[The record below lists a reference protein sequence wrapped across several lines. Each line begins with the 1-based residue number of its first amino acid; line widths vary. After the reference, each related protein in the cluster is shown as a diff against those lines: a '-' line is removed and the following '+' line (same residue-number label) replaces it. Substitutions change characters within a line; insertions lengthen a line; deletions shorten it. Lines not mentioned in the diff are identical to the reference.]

1 VSRFRPLLLVLAVSI
16 AGAIG
21 TLIVGSFMGMGGG
34 ELRHLGFLLVPG
46 IIATIVAAAAA
57 GPLLTRS
64 SVRVRLSVIAIMSAV
79 IALAN
84 LLVLTRLMFLS
95 DHDAGLLRILLLYS
109 AGAGIGAAL
118 ALGRSSDA
126 AVGRLVDAAKQIAAG
141 DLEVRVGDVTGG
153 GRELDQLA
161 HALDDMIV
169 RLRSSIERERGV
181 ERMRRDLFGAVSH
194 DLRTPLSGLR
204 AMIEAIDEGV
214 VDQPQDLRRY
224 AARMRTAV
232 HALGRLVDDLFE
244 LVELDEGAI
253 EADPER
259 VRLEDVITSAVAACE
274 GQALEKGLSV
284 RTDEDGAGAI
294 LCSPRMIR
302 VLQNLLQNAIRHTP
316 THGEIFIAA
325 RRKDPGAEIVVADTG
340 IGIDPESLDRIF
352 EPFWRADPARS
363 GGGSGLGLAL
373 AKRVV
378 ESLGGNIHVESVV
391 GEGAVFKI
399 TLPVDQH

>member
-1 VSRFRPLLLVLAVSI
+1 MSRFRPLVLVLAVSLV
-16 AGAIG
+16 GAVG
-21 TLIVGSFMGMGGG
+21 TLVVGSFMGMGGG
-34 ELRHLGFLLVPG
+34 ELRHLGFLLIPG
-46 IIATIVAAAAA
+46 IIATIVATAAA
-57 GPLLTRS
+57 GPMLSRS
-64 SVRVRLSVIAIMSAV
+64 SVRVRLSVIAIVSAV

-84 LLVLTRLMFLS
+84 LVVLTRLMFLS

-118 ALGRSSDA
+118 ALARSSEA
-126 AVGRLVDAAKQIAAG
+126 AVGRLVDAAEQIAAG
-141 DLEVRVGDVTGG
+141 DLEVRVGDVGG
-153 GRELDQLA
+153 GRELNQLA

-169 RLRSSIERERGV
+169 RLRNSIERERGV

-194 DLRTPLSGLR
+194 DLRTPLAGLR
-204 AMIEAIDEGV
+204 AMIEAIDDGV
-214 VDQPQDLRRY
+214 VDQPEDLRRY
-224 AARMRTAV
+224 ATRMRTTV
-232 HALGRLVDDLFE
+232 QALGCLVDDLFE

-259 VRLEDVITSAVAACE
+259 VRLHDVITSAVAACE

-284 RTDEDGAGAI
+284 RTDEDGAGTI

-316 THGEIFIAA
+316 AHGEIFISA
-325 RRKDPGAEIVVADTG
+325 RREDSGTEIVVADTG
-340 IGIDPESLDRIF
+340 IGIDPESIDRIF
-352 EPFWRADPARS
+352 EPFWRADPART

-378 ESLGGNIHVESVV
+378 ESLGGRIRVESIV

-399 TLPVDQH
+399 SLPAD